1 MFLNLVSQ
9 SAFYLLY
16 LDPFT
21 FIDMLSVYIIFCLP
35 FILVFFVIVVV
46 VSVFFSLP
54 FHGLF
59 ENF

>member
-1 MFLNLVSQ
+1 LELVSYRKNKVMFLNLVSQ

-35 FILVFFVIVVV
+35 FIL
-46 VSVFFSLP
+46 
-54 FHGLF
+54 H
-59 ENF
+59 